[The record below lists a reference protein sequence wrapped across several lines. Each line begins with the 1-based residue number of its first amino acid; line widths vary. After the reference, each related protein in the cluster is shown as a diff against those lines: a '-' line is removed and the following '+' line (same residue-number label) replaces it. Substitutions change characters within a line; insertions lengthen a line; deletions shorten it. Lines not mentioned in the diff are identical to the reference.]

1 MKNTNKI
8 KSDLFLSVDVIN
20 VDSNAASC
28 DRHGRTAPG
37 LISKPLQLAISF
49 VLIARFK
56 SLLQEALIPT
66 HWQQLSSITVHWQSI
81 LKDEQPT
88 TKVEQSI
95 SKVQQSVSN
104 ERPLSYGHHWLAIS
118 PKGNIDV
125 TVSLYLTKA
134 IVLFNANRHEDA
146 MMHMDQL
153 SADLFVNP
161 LTCGVVVAS
170 LQLQLGTIVFKIAG
184 GIRGKTRDMEG
195 VLEAH
200 REVLEAYGRRM
211 GLGIHM
217 GKPMGVPTSTRTRT
231 HHGYGYIPI
240 AGVPMGMQALT
251 TPPVPSWS
259 PSIAPMQSQQLPVLS
274 THVQHTSAKA
284 GVAQTYVEDIR
295 KCQKSGR
302 SGRWDGMG
310 RTRLIKQGEQD

>member
-1 MKNTNKI
+1 MIFDGMDACNHSTPGCLKDTVDFINELFVRNVIAIVIDTPPGFDEWTISSLTKERYI
-8 KSDLFLSVDVIN
+8 CVHWPWPGPAQATALSDI
-20 VDSNAASC
+20 AASC

-104 ERPLSYGHHWLAIS
+104 ERPFSYGHHWLAIS

-170 LQLQLGTIVFKIAG
+170 LQLQLGTIVFKMCITIWAV
-184 GIRGKTRDMEG
+184 REG
-195 VLEAH
+195 
-200 REVLEAYGRRM
+200 
-211 GLGIHM
+211 
-217 GKPMGVPTSTRTRT
+217 STWVNPWVSQ
-231 HHGYGYIPI
+231 H
-240 AGVPMGMQALT
+240 Q
-251 TPPVPSWS
+251 PVPAPTTAHISKSWCGS
-259 PSIAPMQSQQLPVLS
+259 NICGR
-274 THVQHTSAKA
+274 H
-284 GVAQTYVEDIR
+284 
-295 KCQKSGR
+295 QKVPEEWKEWKVG
-302 SGRWDGMG
+302 WDGENKTDKTG
-310 RTRLIKQGEQD
+310 RTRLTRWGEQDL